1 MVSKKLANQRQA
13 AHRVTFTADQV
24 MFADQVVSIVAPV
37 VPALGLALGENTEV
51 VLHNLCEVPSSIVA
65 IANPVSGR
73 TVGGPIT
80 DVGLRFV
87 ESNELEDMIGYRTET
102 TNGMSMRC
110 SNIFFRSP
118 DGRAVACLSLN
129 CDVTDFER
137 AQIALSALTAMPLPP
152 SPHAVD
158 TFPVSVD
165 GLAQGIL
172 KDSTS
177 TVGVPVELMK
187 KSHKMQVVQEL
198 DDRGFFNIREAVELA
213 AEHLDV
219 SRFTIYNYLN
229 ELGLRAKNNG
239 AESSSSS

>member
-1 MVSKKLANQRQA
+1 MVSKKLVDPPRHA
-13 AHRVTFTADQV
+13 ARRIPFTAEQV
-24 MFADQVVSIVAPV
+24 KHADAVVSIVAPV
-37 VPALGLALGENTEV
+37 VPVLGLALGESTEV
-51 VLHNLCEVPSSIVA
+51 VLHNLCEVPTSIVA

-73 TVGGPIT
+73 AVGGPIT

-87 ESNELEDMIGYRTET
+87 EANELDDMIGYRTQT
-102 TNGMSMRC
+102 TSGMSMRC

-129 CDVTDFER
+129 SDVTDLER
-137 AQIALSALTAMPLPP
+137 AQVALSALTAMPLHP
-152 SPHAVD
+152 SPQVVD

-172 KDSTS
+172 RDSTS

-229 ELGLRAKNNG
+229 ELGLRVKNNG
-239 AESSSSS
+239 TE